1 MEKTVNKKLS
11 ALLEQIGI
19 ETKKKIY
26 WEENVDWIQIVKT
39 HPNKTEV
46 PIENARILLVEDQPS
61 NRKTLEVYLKHK
73 VAKVDIAENGKQA
86 VELFAK
92 EEYDIILMDLQ
103 MPIMGGIEASLR
115 IRKIEEEREVKR
127 PIPIIAFTANFY
139 SDDKEI
145 SIEIGMDVYLS
156 KPFQCKT
163 IYDLIQEYL

>member
-1 MEKTVNKKLS
+1 MEKTAFKKLS
-11 ALLEQIGI
+11 ELLDQIGI

-26 WEENVDWIQIVKT
+26 WEETIDDVQVVRT
-39 HPNKTEV
+39 HPNKTDISPEQ
-46 PIENARILLVEDQPS
+46 ARILLVEDQIS

-86 VELFAK
+86 VELFSK
-92 EEYDIILMDLQ
+92 NEYDIILMDLQ

-115 IRKIEEEREVKR
+115 IRKQEEDNEVKR
-127 PIPIIAFTANFY
+127 PTPIIAFTANYF

-145 SIEIGMDVYLS
+145 SIEVGMDAYLS

-163 IYDLIQEYL
+163 LYGIIQEYL

>member
-1 MEKTVNKKLS
+1 MEKTAFKKLS
-11 ALLEQIGI
+11 ELLDQIGI

-26 WEENVDWIQIVKT
+26 WEETIDDVQVVRT
-39 HPNKTEV
+39 HPNKTNISPEQ
-46 PIENARILLVEDQPS
+46 ARILLVEDQIS

-86 VELFAK
+86 VELFSK
-92 EEYDIILMDLQ
+92 NEYDIILMDLQ

-115 IRKIEEEREVKR
+115 IRKQEEDNEVKR
-127 PIPIIAFTANFY
+127 PTPIIAFTANYF

-145 SIEIGMDVYLS
+145 SIEVGMDAYLS

-163 IYDLIQEYL
+163 LYGIIQEYL